1 MPFCHCHVCTRNYF
15 SALVGSE
22 APASV
27 SAEVSESELPWKV
40 LESLF
45 NTPKSS
51 EQKPDTMNWRNVV
64 KKMEALGK
72 SSQICTSVDDK
83 ERTHPHGIFI
93 ACVITLCFLARE
105 FFVFLCN

>member
-1 MPFCHCHVCTRNYF
+1 MPFFRFQICTRNYF

-22 APASV
+22 APTSV

-72 SSQICTSVDDK
+72 SAQICTSVDDK
-83 ERTHPHGIFI
+83 ERMHVHGIFI
-93 ACVITLCFLARE
+93 SCTITLCFLARGP
-105 FFVFLCN
+105 FAFLCN